1 MASDHLHRVLLL
13 EDEAVLRGLLAENL
27 STHGYEVQACGSAAE
42 AVVVAERFRPTI
54 LVFDIELGSGPA
66 GIDVAHALMRRMKIQ
81 AIVFLT
87 NLPEPRVAG
96 LNNRSIPATAAYLH
110 KSRLTSPSV
119 IHEAIEASLN
129 KATKIAFRDDLKP
142 KHRLA
147 RMSASQLDVLRMVA
161 LGFSNAEIAERR
173 GTTLRAV
180 ENLMSRT
187 YQAAGIERTSA
198 MSERVQ
204 AARLFIQEA
213 GMPSPHVE
221 HVTG

>member
-1 MASDHLHRVLLL
+1 MPADRSNRVLLL
-13 EDEAVLRGLLAENL
+13 EDEAVLCGLLAEHL
-27 STHGYEVQACGSAAE
+27 RGQGYDVQACGTAAE
-42 AVVVAERFRPTI
+42 ATAIAERFKPTI

-81 AIVFLT
+81 ALVFLT

-96 LNNRSIPATAAYLH
+96 LSNRSIPPNAAYLH
-110 KSRLTSPSV
+110 KSRLTSPNV
-119 IHEAIEASLN
+119 IHEAIEASL
-129 KATKIAFRDDLKP
+129 KRATKSAFRDDLRP
-142 KHRLA
+142 QHRLA
-147 RMSASQLDVLRMVA
+147 GMSGAQLDVLRMVA

-187 YQAAGIERTSA
+187 YQAAGIERTAA

-213 GMPSPHVE
+213 GMPSPQDTNVHD
-221 HVTG
+221 